1 MYKSLDF
8 QIQKFGWRQFWWV
21 GQLFIGMGSCGG
33 KGQFWWYM
41 DRQFF
46 FSVCGQIFVGREVLL
61 DLVKFC
67 WVWSSFVRYG
77 QVHCTTNPKHFM
89 DDFIPFQT
97 TF

>member
-1 MYKSLDF
+1 LGGGS
-8 QIQKFGWRQFWWV
+8 FGGLVNFLSVWAVVV
-21 GQLFIGMGSCGG
+21 GRGNFGGTWIGS
-33 KGQFWWYM
+33 
-41 DRQFF
+41 FF
-46 FSVCGQIFVGREVLL
+46 FSVCGQVFVGREVLL